1 MLTQDFS
8 GLWVPLVTPFDGDV
22 VDHGALR
29 RLVRR
34 LGQEGATGF
43 VACGSTGE
51 AASLDKAEQRAVLDT
66 VLQAAG
72 PLPVVMGVS
81 GYHLPQML
89 AWMRELGD
97 CPLHGWLVP
106 PPHYIRPSQAG
117 LVAWFTAIADAVQAP
132 IVVYDIPYRTGVTLS
147 LDTLRKLA
155 DHPRIQAIKDCG
167 GDARKTEALLADGR
181 LQVLAG
187 EDAQIFGTLAAG
199 GVGAIAASAHLATPH
214 FARLT
219 ALLRE
224 GRLVEARAVW
234 RALAPL
240 VDAVFA
246 EPNPALIK
254 AQLALQGEMANT
266 LRLPMTAASA
276 EGARRVAVAM
286 TAL

>member
-1 MLTQDFS
+1 M
-8 GLWVPLVTPFDGDV
+8 
-22 VDHGALR
+22 
-29 RLVRR
+29 
-34 LGQEGATGF
+34 
-43 VACGSTGE
+43 
-51 AASLDKAEQRAVLDT
+51 
-66 VLQAAG
+66 
-72 PLPVVMGVS
+72 
-81 GYHLPQML
+81 
-89 AWMRELGD
+89 
-97 CPLHGWLVP
+97 
-106 PPHYIRPSQAG
+106 
-117 LVAWFTAIADAVQAP
+117 
-132 IVVYDIPYRTGVTLS
+132 
-147 LDTLRKLA
+147 
-155 DHPRIQAIKDCG
+155 
-167 GDARKTEALLADGR
+167 
-181 LQVLAG
+181 LAG

-276 EGARRVAVAM
+276 EGARRVAAAM